1 MNGAANHRRVL
12 WLAAIGG
19 VLLLSVLFVTLLAPS
34 PQPAA
39 TSPVIR
45 PAETATGESQDAAE
59 PGSSGFSLGGG
70 DIVSLGL
77 RLGLVVVIIAASI
90 FALRWW
96 GRKTLGPRSA
106 SGFLRVVDTL
116 AVGNGRTI
124 HLVALG
130 ERVIAVGATAQQLSY
145 LAELTG
151 DESRQVLESV
161 PRPAGQSVAGFAA
174 DLFSSM
180 RRDHSRQRP
189 LPVETL
195 IGSEPQ

>member
-1 MNGAANHRRVL
+1 MNGAANRRRVL
-12 WLAAIGG
+12 WLALIGG

-34 PQPAA
+34 PGPAS

-45 PAETATGESQDAAE
+45 TSETAGSEEQPATE
-59 PGSSGFSLGGG
+59 PRSSGFSLGGG

-77 RLGLVVVIIAASI
+77 RLGLVAVIIAASI

-96 GRKTLGPRSA
+96 GRKTLGPKSA

-130 ERVIAVGATAQQLSY
+130 QRVIAVGATAQQLSY
-145 LAELTG
+145 LAELTD
-151 DESRQVLESV
+151 DESHSVLETL
-161 PRPAGQSVAGFAA
+161 PRPTDQSVAGFAA
-174 DLFSSM
+174 ELFNSM
-180 RRDHSRQRP
+180 RRDTSRQRP
-189 LPVETL
+189 LPAET
-195 IGSEPQ
+195 IVGGEPQ